1 MMKHRLVLAALMGG
15 WVSATSAA
23 FAQSALVRSASAQS
37 VPAHSPPAAPA
48 TQPGTATATARS
60 VHAAPDSLADLA
72 ASLLPAVVNISIS
85 ATLKPGE
92 DEDED
97 DGPDASPD
105 DGPQVPQFP
114 PGSPM
119 EKFFHD
125 YMNRQPSSSEP
136 PRKMQALGS
145 GFIISPDGYIVTN
158 NHVIKDADK
167 VSVTLQ
173 DGTVLPAK
181 IVGRDSRTDLAVIK
195 IESKTPFPTVPFGD
209 SDKARV
215 GDRVLAIGN
224 PFGLSGTVTSGIVS
238 SRGRDINHGLYDD
251 YIQTD
256 ASINRGNSGGPLFN
270 LDGQVIGIN
279 TAIYSSSGG
288 SIGIGFAIPANDAR
302 GVIDQLR
309 RDGHVSRG
317 WIGVRVQNVT
327 HEIADSIG
335 LKPEKG
341 AMIAGIDPKGP
352 AATAKLQTG
361 DVIVSLDGKPI
372 DGHALPR
379 LVAEIAPGTK
389 TVFGI
394 WRKGKTLDVT
404 LVIKPS
410 PEAPDMP
417 PTDAKTKGPSKLALA
432 DLGVTFSAI
441 DDETRSKYSL
451 SDSQRGVVV
460 SDVTRDG
467 PADTRGLQPGDV
479 VTEVQQVAVN
489 SPDALSKELTRARQQ
504 KKHTVLL
511 LVQGQD
517 GLRWVPLPLSGE

>member
-1 MMKHRLVLAALMGG
+1 MKHRLVLAALMGG
-15 WVSATSAA
+15 WVSASSSVL
-23 FAQSALVRSASAQS
+23 AQ
-37 VPAHSPPAAPA
+37 PAAPPVTPA
-48 TQPGTATATARS
+48 ANAAAAPGNGAATARS

-72 ASLLPAVVNISIS
+72 ARLLPAVVNISIS

-92 DEDED
+92 DEDDD

-125 YMNRQPSSSEP
+125 YMNHAPNPSDP

-181 IVGRDSRTDLAVIK
+181 IVGRDSRTDLGVIK
-195 IESKTPFPTVPFGD
+195 IEGKTPFPTVSFGD

-256 ASINRGNSGGPLFN
+256 ASINRGNSGGPLFD

-288 SIGIGFAIPANDAR
+288 SIGIGFAIPANDAK
-302 GVIDQLR
+302 GVIEQLR

-317 WIGVRVQNVT
+317 WVGVRVQDVT

-341 AMIAGIDPKGP
+341 AMIAGVDPKGP
-352 AATAKLQTG
+352 AAAAKLQTG
-361 DVIVSLDGKPI
+361 DVITSLDGKPI

-379 LVAEIAPGTK
+379 LVAEITPGTK
-389 TVFGI
+389 AVFGI
-394 WRKGKTLDVT
+394 WRKGKTLDAT
-404 LVIKPS
+404 LIIKPS

-417 PTDAKTKGPSKLALA
+417 PTEAKTKGPSKLALA

-441 DDETRSKYSL
+441 DDDTRAKYNL

-460 SDVTRDG
+460 TDVTRDG

-479 VTEVQQVAVN
+479 VTEVQQVGVN

-504 KKHTVLL
+504 KKHTILL

>member
-173 DGTVLPAK
+173 DGTVLPPRSWGVTAEP
-181 IVGRDSRTDLAVIK
+181 IWLSSR
-195 IESKTPFPTVPFGD
+195 S
-209 SDKARV
+209 KAR
-215 GDRVLAIGN
+215 L
-224 PFGLSGTVTSGIVS
+224 P
-238 SRGRDINHGLYDD
+238 SR
-251 YIQTD
+251 
-256 ASINRGNSGGPLFN
+256 PC
-270 LDGQVIGIN
+270 
-279 TAIYSSSGG
+279 
-288 SIGIGFAIPANDAR
+288 P
-302 GVIDQLR
+302 
-309 RDGHVSRG
+309 
-317 WIGVRVQNVT
+317 
-327 HEIADSIG
+327 
-335 LKPEKG
+335 
-341 AMIAGIDPKGP
+341 
-352 AATAKLQTG
+352 
-361 DVIVSLDGKPI
+361 
-372 DGHALPR
+372 
-379 LVAEIAPGTK
+379 
-389 TVFGI
+389 
-394 WRKGKTLDVT
+394 
-404 LVIKPS
+404 
-410 PEAPDMP
+410 
-417 PTDAKTKGPSKLALA
+417 
-432 DLGVTFSAI
+432 SAI
-441 DDETRSKYSL
+441 ATRP
-451 SDSQRGVVV
+451 V
-460 SDVTRDG
+460 
-467 PADTRGLQPGDV
+467 
-479 VTEVQQVAVN
+479 
-489 SPDALSKELTRARQQ
+489 
-504 KKHTVLL
+504 
-511 LVQGQD
+511 
-517 GLRWVPLPLSGE
+517 

>member
-1 MMKHRLVLAALMGG
+1 MKHRSVLAALVG
-15 WVSATSAA
+15 SCLSAA
-23 FAQSALVRSASAQS
+23 PLARTLCVLTPCALASYALAPSALAPRALAE
-37 VPAHSPPAAPA
+37 PAISPPAARA
-48 TQPGTATATARS
+48 
-60 VHAAPDSLADLA
+60 VHAAPDSYADLA
-72 ASLLPAVVNISIS
+72 ARLLPAVVNISIS

-92 DEDED
+92 SEDDD
-97 DGPDASPD
+97 DGPDASPE

-125 YMNRQPSSSEP
+125 YMNRRPTPSGP

-145 GFIISPDGYIVTN
+145 GFIISPDGFIVTN

-173 DGTVLPAK
+173 DGTVLPAR

-195 IESKTPFPTVPFGD
+195 IDGKTPFPTVAFGD

-224 PFGLSGTVTSGIVS
+224 PFGLSGTVTNGIVS

-256 ASINRGNSGGPLFN
+256 ASINRGNSGGPLFD

-302 GVIDQLR
+302 GVIEQLR

-341 AMIAGIDPKGP
+341 AMIATVDPKGP
-352 AATAKLQTG
+352 ASAAGMKTG
-361 DVIVSLDGKPI
+361 DVILSLDGKPI

-379 LVAEIAPGTK
+379 LVAEIAPGTRAR
-389 TVFGI
+389 FGL
-394 WRKGKTLDVT
+394 WRKGKTREALVT
-404 LVIKPS
+404 VKAS

-417 PTDAKTKGPSKLALA
+417 PAPAKTKGPSTLALA
-432 DLGVTFSAI
+432 DLGVTFAAI
-441 DDETRSKYSL
+441 DDTNRAKYGL

-460 SDVTRDG
+460 TDVTQDG

-479 VTEVQQVAVN
+479 VTEVQQIAVN
-489 SPDALSKELTRARQQ
+489 APEALSKELARARAQ

-517 GLRWVPLPLSGE
+517 GLRWVPLPLSGD

>member
-1 MMKHRLVLAALMGG
+1 MKHRSLLAALLGG
-15 WVSATSAA
+15 WVTASPLA
-23 FAQSALVRSASAQS
+23 FGQSA
-37 VPAHSPPAAPA
+37 PTAALDP
-48 TQPGTATATARS
+48 TPTEPGTAWTSPATAHP
-60 VHAAPDSLADLA
+60 VHALPDSLADLA

-92 DEDED
+92 DDD

-125 YMNRQPSSSEP
+125 YMNRQPSPSDP
-136 PRKMQALGS
+136 PRKTQALGS
-145 GFIISPDGYIVTN
+145 GFITSSDGYIVTN

-195 IESKTPFPTVPFGD
+195 IESKSALPTVPFGD

-288 SIGIGFAIPANDAR
+288 SIGIGFAIPTNDAR

-341 AMIAGIDPKGP
+341 AMIAGVDPKGP
-352 AATAKLQTG
+352 ATTAKLQTG
-361 DVIVSLDGKPI
+361 DVITSLNGRPI

-379 LVAEIAPGTK
+379 LVAEITPGTK
-389 TVFGI
+389 AVFGV
-394 WRKGKTLDVT
+394 WRKGRTSNVT
-404 LVIKPS
+404 VIVKPS
-410 PEAPDMP
+410 PEAPDLP
-417 PTDAKTKGPSKLALA
+417 PIDAKTKGTSKLSLA
-432 DLGVTFSAI
+432 DLGVTFAAI
-441 DDETRSKYSL
+441 DDEARTKYSL

-460 SDVTRDG
+460 TDVTRDG

-479 VTEVQQVAVN
+479 VTEVQQTGVN

-511 LVQGQD
+511 LVQGSD
-517 GLRWVPLPLSGE
+517 GLRWVPLPLNGD

>member
-1 MMKHRLVLAALMGG
+1 MNHRVVLAALLSG
-15 WVSATSAA
+15 VSLPFSA
-23 FAQSALVRSASAQS
+23 FAQTA
-37 VPAHSPPAAPA
+37 SPPPQAAPA
-48 TQPGTATATARS
+48 VSAQA
-60 VHAAPDSLADLA
+60 VHAAPESFADLA
-72 ASLLPAVVNISIS
+72 AQLLPAVVNISTS
-85 ATLKPGE
+85 ATLKAG
-92 DEDED
+92 DGDDD
-97 DGPDASPD
+97 DGPDDSPD

-125 YMNRQPSSSEP
+125 YMNRKPNPDEP

-158 NHVIKDADK
+158 NHVVKDADK

-173 DGTVLPAK
+173 DDTVLPAK
-181 IVGRDSRTDLAVIK
+181 IIGRDGRTDLAVLK
-195 IESKTPFPTVPFGD
+195 VESPKPLPTVSFGD

-256 ASINRGNSGGPLFN
+256 ASINRGNSGGPLFDIN
-270 LDGQVIGIN
+270 GHVIGIN

-317 WIGVRVQNVT
+317 WIGVRVQDVT
-327 HEIADSIG
+327 HDIADSIG
-335 LKPEKG
+335 LKPARG
-341 AMIAGIDPKGP
+341 AMIAGVEAKGP
-352 AATAKLQTG
+352 AAASGMKTG
-361 DVIVSLDGKPI
+361 DVITALNGTAI

-389 TVFGI
+389 TRVTV
-394 WRKGKTLDVT
+394 WRKGQVLPLDVM
-404 LVIKPS
+404 VKAS

-417 PTDAKTKGPSKLALA
+417 PEAAKAKGKSSLSLA
-432 DLGVTFSAI
+432 DIGMTLGMI
-441 DDETRSKYSL
+441 DDETRHKFSL
-451 SDSQRGVVV
+451 SDSQRGVVIT
-460 SDVTRDG
+460 DVTQDG
-467 PADTRGLQPGDV
+467 PASSRGLQAGDV
-479 VTEVQQVAVN
+479 ITEVQQVDID
-489 SPDALSKELTRARQQ
+489 SPDAFSKELNRARQQ
-504 KKHTVLL
+504 KKHSVLL
-511 LVQGQD
+511 LVQNSD
-517 GLRWVPLPLSGE
+517 GLRWVPVPLNGG